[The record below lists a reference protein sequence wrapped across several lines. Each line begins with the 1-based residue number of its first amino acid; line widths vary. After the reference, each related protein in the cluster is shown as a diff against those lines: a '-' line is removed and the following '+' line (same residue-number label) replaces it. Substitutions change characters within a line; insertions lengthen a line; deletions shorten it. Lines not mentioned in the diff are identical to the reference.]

1 MIPDLQIVL
10 FTLPG
15 AVSAILSTCWL
26 FGVLAFRPGLGF
38 GGVIGGGDKKQ
49 TTTTITTSYQDAF
62 NTSTS
67 DIRSN
72 SDLGNVT
79 FATPGMGSSS
89 TTSIASIAPLIVL
102 VLAGLGGLWLVTR
115 KS

>member
-1 MIPDLQIVL
+1 MIPDLQLVV

-15 AVSAILSTCWL
+15 AVSAVLSTCWL
-26 FGVLAFRPGLGF
+26 FGLLAFRPGLGF
-38 GGVIGGGDKKQ
+38 GGIIGGGDKKQ

-79 FATPGMGSSS
+79 FGYPGMGQSGASSIS
-89 TTSIASIAPLIVL
+89 SIAPLVVL

>member
-15 AVSAILSTCWL
+15 AVHAFLSTCWL

-38 GGVIGGGDKKQ
+38 GGIIGGGDKKQ
-49 TTTTITTSYQDAF
+49 ETTTITTSYQDAF

-67 DIRSN
+67 DIRSF
-72 SDLGNVT
+72 SDLGNVSL
-79 FATPGMGSSS
+79 APDLGGGSS
-89 TTSIASIAPLIVL
+89 TSLASIAPLIVL
-102 VLAGLGGLWLVTR
+102 LLAGIAGLWLVTR